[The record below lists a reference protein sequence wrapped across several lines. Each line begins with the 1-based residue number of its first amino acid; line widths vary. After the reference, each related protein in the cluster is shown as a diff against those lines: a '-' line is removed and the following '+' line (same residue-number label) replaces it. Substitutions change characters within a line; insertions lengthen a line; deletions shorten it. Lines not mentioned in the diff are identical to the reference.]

1 MYLNYRCLK
10 PKPGLPSSE
19 WPHYDMQQYRKA
31 KSAVELE
38 KVDEIPFDK
47 VSLKL
52 YCLMISYNTV
62 ILFYFQN

>member
-47 VSLKL
+47 ESLE
-52 YCLMISYNTV
+52 
-62 ILFYFQN
+62 LFC